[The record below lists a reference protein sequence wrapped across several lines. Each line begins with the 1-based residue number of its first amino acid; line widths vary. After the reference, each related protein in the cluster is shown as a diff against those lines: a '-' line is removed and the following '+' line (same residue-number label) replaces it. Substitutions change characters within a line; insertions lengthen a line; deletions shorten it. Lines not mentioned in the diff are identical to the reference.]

1 MSGRVQKS
9 KSSSASTLRRRNRAL
24 RIAEFG
30 LVVDMPFDRLLDEAA
45 RLEDA
50 EVAEEEVLRKKAAAL
65 RAAQAELDESMARLD
80 RLRKQKRMVF
90 RKGREVTEEEPV
102 AFTADWDTLYPDV
115 ALSPSLL
122 AEFGLLDS
130 GSVVKRRST
139 PEASPGG
146 VGGP

>member
-1 MSGRVQKS
+1 MPCSYYRSSRKHYKLLPRGEVCGECTCLGRS
-9 KSSSASTLRRRNRAL
+9 YDAAADTIYAL
-24 RIAEFG
+24 
-30 LVVDMPFDRLLDEAA
+30 DRLLDEAA

-102 AFTADWDTLYPDV
+102 ASSVSEVQSMGGFGAIDLDAVLGDWNLGTPNF
-115 ALSPSLL
+115 LSGES
-122 AEFGLLDS
+122 
-130 GSVVKRRST
+130 
-139 PEASPGG
+139 
-146 VGGP
+146 

>member
-1 MSGRVQKS
+1 M
-9 KSSSASTLRRRNRAL
+9 RRRTL
-24 RIAEFG
+24 FV
-30 LVVDMPFDRLLDEAA
+30 LVDRLLDEAA

-102 AFTADWDTLYPDV
+102 A
-115 ALSPSLL
+115 SPVS
-122 AEFGLLDS
+122 EVQSMGGFGVIDLDS
-130 GSVVKRRST
+130 ILDWNPGTLNFLSGGS
-139 PEASPGG
+139 
-146 VGGP
+146 

>member
-1 MSGRVQKS
+1 MPCSYCR
-9 KSSSASTLRRRNRAL
+9 SAGKRCKLLPGGEVCGECTCLGQSCDAAADAVCAL
-24 RIAEFG
+24 
-30 LVVDMPFDRLLDEAA
+30 DRLLDEAA

-102 AFTADWDTLYPDV
+102 A
-115 ALSPSLL
+115 SPVS
-122 AEFGLLDS
+122 EVQSMGGFGVIDLDS
-130 GSVVKRRST
+130 ILD
-139 PEASPGG
+139 
-146 VGGP
+146 